1 MAIDDLPLPVVN
13 LLNVIGVPWP
23 YIDEDTLREFASFTR
38 EFATA
43 VQTTHDDATR
53 TVRNIAAAYQGSAT
67 DAMNSGWAKL
77 SARHVDEVLTACHV
91 LADALD
97 VAAVYV
103 VGQKV
108 EAIAILVDMAA
119 AFIADQAAA
128 IATAGIAEA
137 AVPLIIAGAEK
148 LVDSLAADLEQYI
161 IGMVIEAAAK
171 PLLAKI
177 EGALAGLDWTGR
189 SRVRRSTSRMASRSI
204 LRRWRCRSRCCVSR
218 PPRSGNTARPSP
230 PRSGRWTSDAQRQD
244 RSRRQ
249 GRRRRRGQRHGG
261 RHRGHREA
269 DERGRRQH

>member
-108 EAIAILVDMAA
+108 EAIAILVDLAA

-148 LVDSLAADLEQYI
+148 LVESLAADLEQYI
-161 IGMVIEAAAK
+161 IAMVIEAAAK

-177 EGALAGLDWTGR
+177 EDALAGLDWSKSGAQ
-189 SRVRRSTSRMASRSI
+189 VDEPDGFSI
-204 LRRWRCRSRCCVSR
+204 DPGAVALQVAVLRQQATTI
-218 PPRSGNTARPSP
+218 GQHGTAFAAKIRAL
-230 PRSGRWTSDAQRQD
+230 DF
-244 RSRRQ
+244 
-249 GRRRRRGQRHGG
+249 
-261 RHRGHREA
+261 
-269 DERGRRQH
+269 